1 MSRVQGNVLPRGCAQ
16 VLSAALFVA
25 CATASASAQTV
36 TLNRHI
42 DLVADAGL
50 EHVSQA
56 DGRWSFFGV
65 GPADGPRTK
74 TIAECGCLLAAFSA
88 AIHQQAGG
96 MLPWYPTRF
105 DFFGGSDGAYDFN
118 PRPT

>member
-1 MSRVQGNVLPRGCAQ
+1 MSRVQGNVLPRACAQ
-16 VLSAALFVA
+16 LLSAALLLA
-25 CATASASAQTV
+25 YATAPATAQTV

-50 EHVSQA
+50 RHVSQA
-56 DGRWSFFGV
+56 DWRWSFFGV

-74 TIAECGCLLAAFSA
+74 TIGECGCLLAAFST

-96 MLPWYPTRF
+96 MLP
-105 DFFGGSDGAYDFN
+105 
-118 PRPT
+118 